1 MSVSM
6 SLIDSALPVS
16 DSSSVSTIG
25 DEEDEFAEKK
35 QWLIECLSIQVAL
48 SFAILY

>member
-6 SLIDSALPVS
+6 SLIDSVLPVP

-35 QWLIECLSIQVAL
+35 
-48 SFAILY
+48 

>member
-6 SLIDSALPVS
+6 SLIDSVLPVP

-25 DEEDEFAEKK
+25 DEDDVFAEKNEK
-35 QWLIECLSIQVAL
+35 LNGYHIK
-48 SFAILY
+48 